1 MRIHFHVHC
10 SHHCYYAFSIASQTI
25 KGSNPSG
32 DSELAVIGDPDGS
45 VLIPSITSRDH
56 TSATMVLIKTRVPT
70 NLFDYEATDAKI
82 EVIGSL
88 TIKLKGSHVRRL
100 KLDDGVSGGVGTNR
114 KLQGDASEQEATFD
128 LAIKLDPG
136 VSGDEEEI
144 TINSALSVVVGCNI
158 AGFIVFFATAFT
170 FW

>member
-1 MRIHFHVHC
+1 MVQFW
-10 SHHCYYAFSIASQTI
+10 F
-25 KGSNPSG
+25 
-32 DSELAVIGDPDGS
+32 
-45 VLIPSITSRDH
+45 PSITSRDY
-56 TSATMVLIKTRVPT
+56 TSTTTVLIKTQVPT

-88 TIKLKGSHVRRL
+88 TIKLKGSRVRKL
-100 KLDDGVSGGVGTNR
+100 KLDDGVAGGVGTNR
-114 KLQGDASEQEATFD
+114 QLQGDASEQEATFD

-136 VSGDEEEI
+136 VSGDEEGI
-144 TINSALSVVVGCNI
+144 TMNSALSVAAGSSI